1 MKNFIALSIWVVV
14 LMIALTEVGYML
26 TYSSNIVNVIGF
38 IVGVL
43 FIVLSIQTKCFTSIK
58 INKKQNES
66 TEK

>member
-66 TEK
+66 NKK

>member
-14 LMIALTEVGYML
+14 LMIALTEAGYIL
-26 TYSSNIVNVIGF
+26 TNSSNIVKVIGF

-58 INKKQNES
+58 INKNQNVIN
-66 TEK
+66 KK

>member
-43 FIVLSIQTKCFTSIK
+43 FVVLSIQTKCFTSIK

-66 TEK
+66 NKK

>member
-14 LMIALTEVGYML
+14 LMIALTEVGHML

-43 FIVLSIQTKCFTSIK
+43 FIVLSIQTKCFASIK

-66 TEK
+66 NEK

>member
-43 FIVLSIQTKCFTSIK
+43 FIVLSIQTKCLTSIK

-66 TEK
+66 NEK

>member
-1 MKNFIALSIWVVV
+1 MKNFIELSIWVVV

-66 TEK
+66 NKK

>member
-66 TEK
+66 SEK

>member
-66 TEK
+66 NEK

>member
-58 INKKQNES
+58 INKKQNKS
-66 TEK
+66 NEK